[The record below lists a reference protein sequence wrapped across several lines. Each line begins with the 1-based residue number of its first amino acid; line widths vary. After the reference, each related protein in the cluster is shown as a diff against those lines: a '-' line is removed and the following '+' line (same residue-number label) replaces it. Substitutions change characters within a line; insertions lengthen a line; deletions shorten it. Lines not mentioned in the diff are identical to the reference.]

1 LGCDAAREGGSNISK
16 WCDKDFENLIQTAKA
31 TADQAE
37 RTKLYEQAQVIF
49 HDQAPWLPI
58 AHSVVY
64 EPIRKEVTGYKIIP
78 VGLHD
83 FRGVDIAE

>member
-1 LGCDAAREGGSNISK
+1 M
-16 WCDKDFENLIQTAKA
+16 
-31 TADQAE
+31 
-37 RTKLYEQAQVIF
+37 IF

-64 EPIRKEVTGYKIIP
+64 EPIRKVVTGYKIIP